1 MKKLLKFLLWTILA
15 LVVAFIAFVGY
26 VSFTDYKPDAVTVVF
41 KNNSDAKLLLS
52 DSMEIRILSWN
63 LGYCGL
69 NKEMDFFYSGGTQ
82 VYPKPEVV
90 YNNIQGVKREIKK
103 APKAD
108 IMLFQEVDKSS
119 TRSYFTNQVDT
130 LSAMFKGF
138 HADFGTNY
146 LVPYVPIPVSKPMG
160 AVNSGLLTIGK
171 FTPKQSVRHSY
182 IGNFAWP
189 KSLFML
195 DRCFLVNRYNL
206 KNGHELLIINTHNSA
221 YDDGGLRVAQMQ
233 QIKKFVLEEYEKGN
247 YVIVGGDWNQCA
259 PGFEPDF
266 DKDVMD
272 YDSKLD
278 IDNDLMPADW
288 TWFYD
293 NKIPTNRR
301 NSTSYKAG
309 ETLTTV
315 IDFFLLS
322 PNVKSMEI
330 HNISN
335 GFTYSDHQPIWAKV
349 QLIPNN

>member
-1 MKKLLKFLLWTILA
+1 MIKLLKLLLWPILA

-26 VSFTDYKPDAVTVVF
+26 ISLMDYNPDAKTLVF
-41 KNNSDAKLLLS
+41 KNNSDDKLLLS
-52 DSMEIRILSWN
+52 DSMEINLLSWN

-69 NKEMDFFYSGGTQ
+69 NKEMDFFYSGGNQ

-90 YNNIQGVKREIKK
+90 FNNIRGVKNEIMK

-119 TRSYFTNQVDT
+119 TRSYFTNQIDT
-130 LSAMFKGF
+130 LSAMFKGY
-138 HADFGTNY
+138 HADYGINY
-146 LVPYVPIPVSKPMG
+146 LVPFVPVPVYKPMG
-160 AVNSGLLTIGK
+160 AVNGGILTLSK
-171 FTPKQSVRHSY
+171 YVPEQSVRHSY

-195 DRCFLVNRYNL
+195 DRCFLVNRY
-206 KNGHELLIINTHNSA
+206 KMINGTELLIINTHNSA

-233 QIKKFVLEEYEKGN
+233 QLREFVIAEYEKGN

-259 PGFEPDF
+259 PGFEPNF
-266 DKDVMD
+266 EKDLMD
-272 YDSKLD
+272 YESKLD
-278 IDNDLMPADW
+278 IPMDLMPADW

-293 NKIPTNRR
+293 NSQPTNRR
-301 NSTSYKAG
+301 DSTSYKAG

-322 PNVKSMEI
+322 PNIKGEEV

-335 GFTYSDHQPIWAKV
+335 GFTYSDHQPVWAKV
-349 QLIPNN
+349 QLISNN

>member
-1 MKKLLKFLLWTILA
+1 MKKILKLLLWTILV
-15 LVVAFIAFVGY
+15 LVMAFVGFVAY
-26 VSFTDYKPDAVTVVF
+26 ISLNDYKPESETVVF
-41 KNNSDAKLLLS
+41 ENANDDGLVLS
-52 DSMEIRILSWN
+52 DSMQISLFSWN

-82 VYPKPEVV
+82 VYPESEVV
-90 YNNIQGVKREIKK
+90 FNNIQGVKAEMQKR
-103 APKAD
+103 PKVD
-108 IMLFQEVDKSS
+108 FMLFQEVDKAS

-130 LSAMFKGF
+130 LSNLFSNY

-160 AVNSGLLTIGK
+160 AVNSGLLTLGK
-171 FTPKQSVRHSY
+171 YTPIQSVRHSY

-195 DRCFLVNRYNL
+195 DRCFLVNRYKLN
-206 KNGHELLIINTHNSA
+206 NGKQLLIINTHNSA
-221 YDDGGLRVAQMQ
+221 YDDGGLRVAQMK
-233 QIKKFVLEEYEKGN
+233 QIKKFVTSEYDKGN

-259 PGFEPDF
+259 PGFEPSF

-272 YDSKLD
+272 NKSRLD
-278 IDNDLMPADW
+278 ISPDLMPEGW

-293 NKIPTNRR
+293 NKQPTNRR
-301 NSTSYKAG
+301 NSTSYVVG

-322 PNVKSMEI
+322 PNVKGMEI

-335 GFTYSDHQPIWAKV
+335 GFTYSDHQPLWAKV
-349 QLIPNN
+349 QLKPKN